1 MQQNTIQ
8 YVLFA
13 NKHAN
18 TYIHTYIQQNLYA
31 KTMQHTQE
39 RNNTHIPVQWGLYKI
54 YPLAFINAHTYIHI
68 ITTINIYYEKKT
80 SSSSSSSYIKL
91 CSSINS
97 SSTFALHTG
106 RKQCLFIYRH
116 IIANGENT
124 LTD

>member
-1 MQQNTIQ
+1 
-8 YVLFA
+8 
-13 NKHAN
+13 
-18 TYIHTYIQQNLYA
+18 
-31 KTMQHTQE
+31 MQHTQE

-80 SSSSSSSYIKL
+80 SSFSSSYIKL

-106 RKQCLFIYRH
+106 RKQRCYLILLLLLLFVFF
-116 IIANGENT
+116 
-124 LTD
+124 L